1 MIEVRVDV
9 ARGSYPVYIGGGIF
23 SEIRSLVA
31 KHCNASTYAIITDS
45 TVSQHYAS
53 DVAQQIEQL
62 GSCQI
67 FEFAAGESHKTRHTW
82 SDLTD
87 RMIEAGIGRDA
98 VIVALGGGVVGDVAG
113 FVAATYHRGIDY
125 IQIPTSLLAMV
136 DSSVGGKTG
145 VDTSLGKNL
154 VGALHQPRLVIAD
167 TATLGTLPDSHM
179 TAGMAEALKHGAV
192 ADANYF
198 HQLRTNRAAIFAR
211 EQNALEVLVRR
222 SVEIKADVVGFD
234 ERELGKRAILNF
246 GHTVGHAIEAV
257 SDFSIVH
264 GAAVAIG
271 MVIESRLGERLE
283 ITRPGTADTLTAAF
297 TSFGLPVTLP
307 PGQSADKILAAM
319 RRDKKNRSGSIRFS
333 AIESLGNMVRTKTDS
348 WTFELS
354 DELLRTV
361 LSRKDLS

>member
-9 ARGSYPVYIGGGIF
+9 AGGNYPVYIGGGIF
-23 SEIRSLVA
+23 SDIRSLVA
-31 KHCNASTYAIITDS
+31 RHCAASTYVIITDS
-45 TVSQHYAS
+45 TVSRHYAS
-53 DVAQQIEQL
+53 DVAHQIEPL
-62 GSCQI
+62 GSCQV
-67 FEFAAGESHKTRHTW
+67 FEFAAGESNKTRRTW

-87 RMIEAGIGRDA
+87 RMIVAGVGRDA

-154 VGALHQPRLVIAD
+154 VGAFHQPRIVIAD

-179 TAGMAEALKHGAV
+179 TAGMAEALKHGAI
-192 ADANYF
+192 ADSNYF
-198 HQLRTNRAAIFAR
+198 HQLRTSRAAIFAR
-211 EQNALEVLVRR
+211 EPNALEVLVRR
-222 SVEIKADVVGFD
+222 SVEIKANVVGLD
-234 ERELGKRAILNF
+234 EKEVGKRAVLNF

-257 SDFSIVH
+257 SDFSIEH
-264 GAAVAIG
+264 GRAVAIG
-271 MVIESRLGERLE
+271 MVIESRLGERLA

-297 TSFGLPVTLP
+297 TGFGLPVTLP
-307 PGQSADKILAAM
+307 LGQSADKILAAM

-333 AIESLGNMVRTKTDS
+333 TIESLGNMAQTKTDS

-361 LSRKDLS
+361 LSQEHLS